1 VRIRLLYNVERDMSV
16 IAKPVVPGS
25 MPVHIINFSCN
36 CLLLVYIEFTYT
48 QSVMYGG
55 PLVPLKCFLLLSL
68 QNVIFRFCKFLLCF
82 FTFYFVFAIFLF
94 LQTTAF
100 TVFFS
105 IFKYWLLFYK

>member
-1 VRIRLLYNVERDMSV
+1 MRIRLLYNVERDMSV

-82 FTFYFVFAIFLF
+82 FYILFRFCDFFVSADYSFYS
-94 LQTTAF
+94 
-100 TVFFS
+100 FF
-105 IFKYWLLFYK
+105 FNF